1 MMSLDKH
8 LLARSDIIASPLMY
22 IAEMNRHSKI
32 HVNIMMSVL
41 SKVKAISYTQSGLK
55 SKKSVVLQ
63 NCAVRLEYVQIGRFS
78 EMYVNPFS
86 AYACHW
92 LSL

>member
-55 SKKSVVLQ
+55 S
-63 NCAVRLEYVQIGRFS
+63 
-78 EMYVNPFS
+78 
-86 AYACHW
+86 
-92 LSL
+92 